1 MLLGENYL
9 LHLLKGSK
17 EMKELQMIQA
27 ELKAPKS
34 QTNKFG
40 GYKFR
45 SLEDINE
52 SVKPLLTKYNC
63 TLVIYDEMV
72 MLGDRFYIKA
82 TAVLKNESGDTEIGV
97 GWARESLA
105 KKGMDDSQITG
116 TASSYARKYACN
128 GLFCIDDTKDADTN
142 QYHDITYDELATEV
156 EKKTFLQRCEKDG
169 QDYKKI
175 AKQAGAVSMKT
186 MTKDQVGKALIILK
200 EIEDEI

>member
-1 MLLGENYL
+1 
-9 LHLLKGSK
+9 
-17 EMKELQMIQA
+17 MKELQMIQA